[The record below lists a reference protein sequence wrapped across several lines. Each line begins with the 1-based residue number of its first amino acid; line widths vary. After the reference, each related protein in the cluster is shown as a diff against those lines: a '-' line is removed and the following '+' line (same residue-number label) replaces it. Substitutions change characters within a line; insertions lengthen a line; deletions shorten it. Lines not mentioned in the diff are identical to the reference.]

1 MSLLEGQDIINEQ
14 QLLLSGYS
22 VNSGFFDY
30 QVVGAHT
37 VRKVLE
43 MLAGSQ
49 LVAIEGVGCN
59 DECAPVSVVALRT
72 VDEPR
77 VCC

>member
-1 MSLLEGQDIINEQ
+1 MPMLVGQDIINEQ

-30 QVVGAHT
+30 PAVGAHA

-59 DECAPVSVVALRT
+59 DEGAPVSVVASCT
-72 VDEPR
+72 IDEPR